1 MGLAF
6 DHHKGGRDGW
16 IREMTPRFKVAREA
30 TERGAWGLFWS
41 FPRTAHW
48 TACALDDAGW
58 EVVSSIEHVHG
69 QGWPKGRS
77 QLKPAKEIW
86 WLVRWGGVTPLQID
100 RCRVRR
106 SAPVAAH
113 HGTAKAMYGAG
124 GSAIYQP
131 GDAGKILQD
140 AGSWPPDLVLT
151 HAPACREVGVRKVPS
166 SGQTIKKKA
175 GSKNGNWGL
184 VNAAQDVVGG
194 FGSDGTET
202 LPAWSCLAACACG
215 LASLSP
221 AGGAPERCPGCGE
234 ERWWCCPVAELDGQ
248 SGELQT
254 DKHKPGREYGKGN
267 QFMTRGEGVVKMPR
281 GEWNPHP
288 GGGGASRFFP
298 TFHYDAKASARE
310 RQAGCEGLLWV
321 KDKAA
326 PIGWRRVSA
335 EEHAA
340 APEKDR
346 ARGNVHATIKPIGC
360 GEEDGLMR
368 WLVRLITPPGGK
380 VGDPFLGSGSTAVA
394 CQIEGHPFEG
404 CDIDP
409 GAVDIARARTAFWTP
424 ERHRLELTQAAALR
438 AEEKRQEEAAARGQ
452 LDWTRG
458 L

>member
-1 MGLAF
+1 
-6 DHHKGGRDGW
+6 
-16 IREMTPRFKVAREA
+16 V
-30 TERGAWGLFWS
+30 
-41 FPRTAHW
+41 
-48 TACALDDAGW
+48 
-58 EVVSSIEHVHG
+58 
-69 QGWPKGRS
+69 Q
-77 QLKPAKEIW
+77 
-86 WLVRWGGVTPLQID
+86 
-100 RCRVRR
+100 
-106 SAPVAAH
+106 
-113 HGTAKAMYGAG
+113 
-124 GSAIYQP
+124 
-131 GDAGKILQD
+131 
-140 AGSWPPDLVLT
+140 
-151 HAPACREVGVRKVPS
+151 S

-202 LPAWSCLAACACG
+202 IPAWSCLAACTCG

-234 ERWWCCPVAELDGQ
+234 ERWWACPVAELDGQ
-248 SGELQT
+248 SGITKSGVSTGE
-254 DKHKPGREYGKGN
+254 
-267 QFMTRGEGVVKMPR
+267 RGTGGMWS
-281 GEWNPHP
+281 GESNRPCGPQH
-288 GGGGASRFFP
+288 GDSGGASRFFP
-298 TFHYDAKASARE
+298 TFHYDAKASSRE

-360 GEEDGLMR
+360 GTEDGFMR
-368 WLVRLITPPGGK
+368 WAVRLVTPVGGR

-394 CQIEGHPFEG
+394 AQIEGHDFVG

-424 ERHRLELTQAAALR
+424 EQHRLALR
-438 AEEKRQEEAAARGQ
+438 GAPKKRQEAALVAQADLFAPPPAG
-452 LDWTRG
+452 
-458 L
+458 

>member
-1 MGLAF
+1 
-6 DHHKGGRDGW
+6 
-16 IREMTPRFKVAREA
+16 
-30 TERGAWGLFWS
+30 
-41 FPRTAHW
+41 
-48 TACALDDAGW
+48 
-58 EVVSSIEHVHG
+58 
-69 QGWPKGRS
+69 
-77 QLKPAKEIW
+77 
-86 WLVRWGGVTPLQID
+86 
-100 RCRVRR
+100 
-106 SAPVAAH
+106 
-113 HGTAKAMYGAG
+113 
-124 GSAIYQP
+124 
-131 GDAGKILQD
+131 
-140 AGSWPPDLVLT
+140 
-151 HAPACREVGVRKVPS
+151 VRKVQS

-215 LASLSP
+215 LASLTP

-234 ERWWCCPVAELDGQ
+234 ERWWACVVAELDGQ
-248 SGELQT
+248 SGTLT
-254 DKHKPGREYGKGN
+254 SGARAAGVRKGL
-267 QFMTRGEGVVKMPR
+267 GYHGADGDGGPAIEASEG
-281 GEWNPHP
+281 GS
-288 GGGGASRFFP
+288 SRFFP

-321 KDKAA
+321 RDKAA

-335 EEHAA
+335 EECSPDAGRQRLGA
-340 APEKDR
+340 LGGLAPIKAE
-346 ARGNVHATIKPIGC
+346 ATGNVHSTIKPIGA
-360 GEEDGLMR
+360 GEDDGLMR

-424 ERHRLELTQAAALR
+424 ERHRLELVNAAALR